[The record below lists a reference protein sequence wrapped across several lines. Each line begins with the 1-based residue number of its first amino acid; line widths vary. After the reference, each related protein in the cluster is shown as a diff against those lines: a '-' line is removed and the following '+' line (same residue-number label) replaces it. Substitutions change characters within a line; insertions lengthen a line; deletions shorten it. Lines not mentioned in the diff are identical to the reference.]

1 MKKLWLLPVLLT
13 IIFVTGCQAP
23 APDVNPLLSEFDTP
37 FGAPPFDRIDD
48 EHYLP
53 AIKEGIR
60 QHKLEIEELIS
71 NPEPPTFEN
80 TIVAY
85 DNAGGL
91 LRRVNPVFGGL
102 RGAETN
108 PRLQEIARETTPL
121 LSAHSNEISMN
132 QDLFARI
139 QTVYENRFDK
149 NLDAEQLRVVEMY
162 YRDFERNGAALPED
176 KREELARLRER
187 MSMVSLEL
195 SENML
200 AETNAFELV
209 LEDEN
214 DLAGLPPGVISAAAE
229 AAERAG
235 HEGKWVITLHNPSR
249 LPFLQYSER
258 RDLREKVLTAYGERG
273 NNDNENDNKELF
285 AELMQLR
292 LQMARLLGFDNY
304 AEYFLDIQMAENPDN
319 VYDFLHQVWEPAVA
333 RADRERAQMQ
343 AIADREGA
351 GYSIEAW
358 DWWYYAEK
366 LRQEMYELDDDEVNP
381 YFTIENVREGNF
393 ALANKLFGLTF
404 EPRPNATAR
413 CDDGQ
418 CRIARCDDGFADRNR
433 LPDDGCETPCDDGQL
448 HCRDFVDDR
457 CDGPEA
463 AHWPACNDTLPLEGR
478 RYAAFL
484 WDTNPAWGE
493 VQTGRLAVQ
502 ADTPVATLQQRV
514 AGNVLL
520 PGRGRAVASSTWD
533 LQRTTGR
540 ALELRARDGSSRF
553 LLRQPIDGTN
563 RLLVGIEDDGANPT
577 GRLLVLVETFVS
589 AQRAIGL
596 PEHRALIANPSGET
610 SPIPGGSTAL
620 GWVTPMQLPLF
631 RFGPA
636 DLGGAEV
643 PLVVPLIEYRDEVRT
658 APPDGTLVPLDWRLT
673 ADGTLRILRPSGQ
686 SFGPTWDK
694 VIEGATTLDGHL
706 AFAVARWTTAA
717 CPTGMNR
724 VSDNCVPDPVL
735 YASITRNTPAVA
747 SLDGPWAL
755 VGIAWRPRGT
765 PGGDVLDQRLL
776 DLELLVQ
783 GGAITGPAVV
793 GRAERH
799 EDRDTGHPLLRID
812 LSGPGVSTFDRER
825 LVLEGHVAPGS
836 RVGLF
841 WDRTPRAGFPRPIHG
856 GLFLLLRQDE
866 TPR

>member
-1 MKKLWLLPVLLT
+1 MRIPCTPVHPLSPTPPHGIGTVMRALPPTPPRSPMTLAQTRFPVLLASSLLLLACVADFDLEGRDACST
-13 IIFVTGCQAP
+13 DADCIGDRICVRNPGQVGRCIFPADPASPGPGDTGRSP
-23 APDVNPLLSEFDTP
+23 APSR
-37 FGAPPFDRIDD
+37 PPVT
-48 EHYLP
+48 
-53 AIKEGIR
+53 
-60 QHKLEIEELIS
+60 
-71 NPEPPTFEN
+71 PPTSGDPRSG
-80 TIVAY
+80 TPVPPTGPPPSTVAC
-85 DNAGGL
+85 DG
-91 LRRVNPVFGGL
+91 VDP
-102 RGAETN
+102 
-108 PRLQEIARETTPL
+108 AR
-121 LSAHSNEISMN
+121 
-132 QDLFARI
+132 
-139 QTVYENRFDK
+139 
-149 NLDAEQLRVVEMY
+149 
-162 YRDFERNGAALPED
+162 
-176 KREELARLRER
+176 
-187 MSMVSLEL
+187 
-195 SENML
+195 
-200 AETNAFELV
+200 
-209 LEDEN
+209 
-214 DLAGLPPGVISAAAE
+214 
-229 AAERAG
+229 
-235 HEGKWVITLHNPSR
+235 
-249 LPFLQYSER
+249 
-258 RDLREKVLTAYGERG
+258 
-273 NNDNENDNKELF
+273 
-285 AELMQLR
+285 
-292 LQMARLLGFDNY
+292 
-304 AEYFLDIQMAENPDN
+304 FLDD
-319 VYDFLHQVWEPAVA
+319 PANC
-333 RADRERAQMQ
+333 
-343 AIADREGA
+343 GA
-351 GYSIEAW
+351 CGVVCA
-358 DWWYYAEK
+358 
-366 LRQEMYELDDDEVNP
+366 
-381 YFTIENVREGNF
+381 F
-393 ALANKLFGLTF
+393 
-404 EPRPNATAR
+404 PNATAR